1 VQGGAHVL
9 LTVAG
14 FNLARFQLSSP
25 TRRQR
30 TRHVFASVARVAV
43 PSMVWIA
50 AAGALTGMYGVANV
64 FLLNGVFGSDGW
76 TLRWQFWFLEA
87 LVWTLVAIG
96 AGLAVPAVDRL
107 ERRAPFGFAVAVLGA
122 GLVARYALVGVE
134 ADATERYTP
143 SVVFWF
149 IALGWAVARATTT
162 WQRALLSVVTLVAVP
177 GFFGQP
183 GREALVV
190 GGVALLTWTATIRVP
205 RILARGAGAVA
216 SASLYVYLTH
226 WQVYPYL
233 EDRVPVL
240 AVLASFAVG
249 IAYWQLTTRVAA
261 ALLARR
267 GQAERAPCWSS
278 KISAMLDTLATSR
291 TRRIGAAVG
300 TTRMN
305 TCWRSRSWRPRA

>member
-1 VQGGAHVL
+1 VL

-25 TRRQR
+25 TRRER
-30 TRHVFASVARVAV
+30 TGHVFASVARVAV

-50 AAGALTGMYGVANV
+50 GAGALSGTYGVANV
-64 FLLNGVFGSDGW
+64 FFLNGVFGSDGW

-87 LVWTLVAIG
+87 LVWTLVAVG

-107 ERRAPFGFAVAVLGA
+107 ERRWPFGFAAAVLGA

-134 ADATERYTP
+134 AGPTERYTP
-143 SVVFWF
+143 SVIVWF
-149 IALGWAVARATTT
+149 VALGWAIARATTT
-162 WQRALLSVVTLVAVP
+162 RHRVLLSALTLVAVP

-183 GREALVV
+183 GREALIIA
-190 GGVALLTWTATIRVP
+190 GVALLTWTSTLRVP
-205 RILARGAGAVA
+205 RALGRLAGVAA

-226 WQVYPYL
+226 WQVYPSL

-249 IAYWQLTTRVAA
+249 IAYWQLSTRVTATV
-261 ALLARR
+261 LGRIRRTARPAGRRRSQRCCRRSLPREPAGSGPRWAPR
-267 GQAERAPCWSS
+267 G
-278 KISAMLDTLATSR
+278 
-291 TRRIGAAVG
+291 
-300 TTRMN
+300 
-305 TCWRSRSWRPRA
+305 